1 MQQGWIIQKL
11 YNLFFFITDHVDKLL
26 DLIFDRVFQ
35 DLVTYV
41 DEVLKIPIPEDLSA
55 QFEKPD
61 KLEVIAGYVSRFN
74 QGQV

>member
-1 MQQGWIIQKL
+1 M
-11 YNLFFFITDHVDKLL
+11 DKLL
-26 DLIFDRVFQ
+26 DLIFDRVSQ
-35 DLVTYV
+35 DLAPYV
-41 DEVLKIPIPEDLSA
+41 DEVLKIPIHEDFSA